1 MHYVKEE
8 ELREEIVKC
17 QKSMKM
23 QNIDIEINEL
33 KSSPITSEIAEQIAE
48 LKAKKQ
54 SILDAGFTEKYS
66 KTRFGEMVLQIV
78 QRRATSSKFSGYTYR
93 DEFLSNAIEKILSYA
108 LNNFDDQYINPKTGQ
123 GSKAFSY
130 VTEIASRAFVAII
143 NEMNEEAAMMNELV
157 PLDSLYQVA
166 KGKAHLFAVATVAS
180 RKKEVI
186 EKIEPDVSVKLK
198 WNDGLEFNETKIMSM
213 YDIVREYEG
222 KKLRVE
228 YPVEYNI
235 TIDEYEKISELKFE
249 YLDIHKEQAQGYVP
263 SFPKKATKPKEDLT
277 SEWL

>member
-1 MHYVKEE
+1 
-8 ELREEIVKC
+8 
-17 QKSMKM
+17 
-23 QNIDIEINEL
+23 
-33 KSSPITSEIAEQIAE
+33 
-48 LKAKKQ
+48 
-54 SILDAGFTEKYS
+54 
-66 KTRFGEMVLQIV
+66 MVLQIV

-222 KKLRVE
+222 KKLRVD

-235 TIDEYEKISELKFE
+235 TMDEYEKISELKFE